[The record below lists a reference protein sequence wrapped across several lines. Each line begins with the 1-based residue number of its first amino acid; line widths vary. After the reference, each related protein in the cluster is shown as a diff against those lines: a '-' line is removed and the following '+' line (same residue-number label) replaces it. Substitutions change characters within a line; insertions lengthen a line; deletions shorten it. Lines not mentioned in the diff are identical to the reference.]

1 MPQSATDTSLPV
13 SWGES
18 LRDPVL
24 WAILLMVSF
33 LLFYNLG
40 GRPLWQDEA
49 ETANLGRNVLRFGLE
64 PKVFDGLNVVSQEE
78 TREFGPDMVWRWS
91 PWFQIYMSAVSQAV
105 FGYGAAEARALFAV
119 GGVLCVGLTYLLI
132 RRRFGDKGW
141 ARMSAF
147 LLAVSVPFLLFARM
161 GRYYAYGGVLVL
173 VTLFCFRGRWRDS
186 SLSLAVLVLS
196 LGLLFHANYL
206 LFISYAPCLLLGALL
221 LYRDELPLSRVA
233 LVGILTAILVVPGFF
248 MYRLTNQGG
257 MFNILVIPQ
266 NVIDYLADFF
276 MYIVPL
282 PVFAALT
289 WRWLPV
295 AFRGAP
301 RDPGERF
308 CLFLALNVVG
318 AIAIMALI
326 PQRFHR
332 YMAHLYPWCAIILG
346 WATVRLWRYFKPA
359 GALLCILMAATNWL
373 NVLPMEKLHIVNRP
387 WQNDSHQLTWS
398 NIPLRLFLTELVCG
412 YPDVNAALIDFFN
425 KNARP
430 GEVILAEYG
439 DMVLQYY
446 TPFRIIGGLQGA
458 IDPSLK
464 PDWISVRHEVRVNR
478 DRILFDSKA
487 ATMFRLDL
495 DNDYDRIDLASA
507 DEAFGNREDPQ
518 YHYFIPL
525 AEPVQHLVIYRKKG
539 IRP

>member
-1 MPQSATDTSLPV
+1 MSQPDTEKTVPV

-24 WAILLMVSF
+24 WAILLLASF
-33 LLFYNLG
+33 LLFYHLG
-40 GRPLWQDEA
+40 ERPLWQDEA
-49 ETANLGRNVLRFGLE
+49 ETANLGRNVLHFGLQ
-64 PKVFDGLNVVSQEE
+64 PKVFDGLNVISQEE
-78 TREFGPDMVWRWS
+78 GREYGADLVWRWS
-91 PWFQIYMSAVSQAV
+91 PWFQIYVSAASQAV
-105 FGYGAAEARALFAV
+105 FGSGAWQARALFAV

-147 LLAVSVPFLLFARM
+147 LLTVSVPFLLFARQ
-161 GRYYAYGGVLVL
+161 GRYYAYGGALML
-173 VTLFCFRGRWRDS
+173 ATLFCFRGRWRES
-186 SLSLAVLVLS
+186 FLSLLVLVLS

-206 LFISYAPCLLLGALL
+206 LFISYAPCLLLGAFL
-221 LYRDELPLSRVA
+221 LYRGELPASRIVLVA
-233 LVGILTAILVVPGFF
+233 ILTSVLVVPGFY

-257 MFNILVIPQ
+257 MFNILLIPQ
-266 NVIDYLADFF
+266 NLVDYFADLF

-282 PVFAALT
+282 PVFAALA
-289 WRWLPV
+289 WRWLPSV
-295 AFRGAP
+295 AKGAP
-301 RDPGERF
+301 KDPGERF
-308 CLFLALNVVG
+308 CLFLAFNVLG
-318 AIAIMALI
+318 AIVIMSLI

-332 YMAHLYPWCAIILG
+332 YMAHLYPVCAIVLG
-346 WATVRLWRYFKPA
+346 WATVRLWRFFKPA
-359 GALLCILMAATNWL
+359 GALLFVLMAFTNWL
-373 NVLPMEKLHIVNRP
+373 NILPMEKLTIVNRP
-387 WQNDSHQLTWS
+387 WENDSRQLTWP
-398 NIPLRLFLTELVCG
+398 NVPLRLFMTELACG

-446 TPFRIIGGLQGA
+446 TPFRIIGGLQGP
-458 IDPSLK
+458 IDPSIK
-464 PDWISVRHEVRVNR
+464 PDWVSVRREVRVNR
-478 DRILFDSKA
+478 DRVLFDSKA
-487 ATMFRLDL
+487 ATMLRLDL
-495 DNDYDRIDLASA
+495 DNDYEPVVLDAA

-525 AEPVQHLVIYRKKG
+525 AEPVPKLVIYRKKG